1 MIEIK
6 DNPKRGSGFDILHTF
21 EGWKIAFITSAE
33 QYGELKLV
41 KRHMQTDEA
50 FVLVKGEATLF
61 TADGENELERTA
73 MEQEKLYVVKKGT
86 WHHLQV
92 SEDALLV
99 VAENSDTSK
108 ENTESKEIKR
118 S

>member
-6 DNPKRGSGFDILHTF
+6 DNPKNGSGFDLLHTF
-21 EGWKIAFITSAE
+21 EGWKVAFITCAE
-33 QYGELKLV
+33 QYGELKIV
-41 KRHMQTDEA
+41 KRHTQTDEA

-61 TADGENELERTA
+61 TADDEPLQTTVLET
-73 MEQEKLYVVKKGT
+73 EKLYVVKKNT

-99 VAENSDTSK
+99 VIENSDTTK
-108 ENTESKEIKR
+108 ENTESRTI
-118 S
+118 